1 MLGSL
6 LVPVSVV
13 AVLLVVRCRAAGG
26 TAMEQKTL
34 EVLEGDAWI
43 TARHST
49 DAVCSRVLPW
59 WWNGSLPLLFFAAHL
74 RAGTGRWDG
83 VGGSGGCCWRGSWR
97 RW

>member
-13 AVLLVVRCRAAGG
+13 AVLLVGFVAGLLVG

-34 EVLEGDAWI
+34 EVLEGDAWV

-49 DAVCSRVLPW
+49 DAVFSRVLPW

-74 RAGTGRWDG
+74 RAGTGRWMF
-83 VGGSGGCCWRGSWR
+83 VGSGGCCWRGSW
-97 RW
+97 